1 MDETDVAL
9 CRLLVYNS
17 RTPYSELAK
26 ALDTSVQNVHRRV
39 QALMAS
45 GTLTNFNAAFSILAA
60 RGI

>member
-39 QALMAS
+39 QAS
-45 GTLTNFNAAFSILAA
+45 TPHSPYWQ
-60 RGI
+60 

>member
-26 ALDTSVQNVHRRV
+26 APAEKKVAMFVCCSD
-39 QALMAS
+39 
-45 GTLTNFNAAFSILAA
+45 ILLE
-60 RGI
+60 G